1 LLFSLNCFTEIL
13 DEDQGDAFL
22 EAMEAL
28 DENNES
34 EPSEASVDMAAHD
47 ALASMNTFQL
57 IGQGAPG
64 SGMDGGDSR
73 LEWTCW
79 CAVHRPDRKNKPK
92 LAIIELE
99 HENDLM
105 NPVTTERS
113 QEEIDEDMAADQ
125 PKSLFG
131 EDEKVE
137 KQRREDQLRDHQN
150 TGLDPADLPRTDEKT
165 QTVTASSKE
174 GPPDSFPGVGRA
186 DGEVLDPTAAGASR
200 HGTIGSGGGGTATS
214 ASGSGTASSS
224 AATSVDT
231 SAKSFKPPLAS
242 PEGLGQAASKEEIDA
257 STISRIKPIRAMR
270 RLRKS
275 KGGGDILKLF
285 SLLGQINTELTKTQD
300 LQASLEI
307 AVGVVAEVTGFHRVM
322 IYQFD
327 DSWNGQVVAELV
339 DYKQTRDLYRGLHFP
354 ASDIP
359 TQARELY
366 KINKVRLLY
375 DRDQPTARLV
385 CRNRKELETPLN
397 LTHSQLRA
405 MSPIHVKYLVNMGVV
420 SAFHSHLAQVCMK
433 PKLNHDPL
441 LLACFYVNIH
451 NRFRPAVG
459 SHILPHLR

>member
-1 LLFSLNCFTEIL
+1 
-13 DEDQGDAFL
+13 
-22 EAMEAL
+22 MEAL

-34 EPSEASVDMAAHD
+34 EPSETSAEMPAHD

-57 IGQGAPG
+57 SAQGAPG
-64 SGMDGGDSR
+64 SGMDGGNSR

-105 NPVTTERS
+105 NPVMTERT
-113 QEEIDEDMAADQ
+113 QEEIDEDMASDQ

-131 EDEKVE
+131 ENEENEKR
-137 KQRREDQLRDHQN
+137 RREEQLKQHQN
-150 TGLDPADLPRTDEKT
+150 TGLDPADRPRTDEST
-165 QTVTASSKE
+165 QSVTASAKE
-174 GPPDSFPGVGRA
+174 GPPGSFPGVGRA

-200 HGTIGSGGGGTATS
+200 HGSIGSGGGGS
-214 ASGSGTASSS
+214 SSHASGAATGTSTASSGAPPLS
-224 AATSVDT
+224 EPT
-231 SAKSFKPPLAS
+231 SAGTSTNASRPPPPS
-242 PEGLGQAASKEEIDA
+242 PEGLGDNASKEELDA
-257 STISRIKPIRAMR
+257 STISRIKPIRALR
-270 RLRKS
+270 RMRKS
-275 KGGGDILKLF
+275 KGTDMLKLF
-285 SLLGQINTELTKTQD
+285 SLLGQINNELNKAQD
-300 LQASLEI
+300 LQTSLEI
-307 AVGVVAEVTGFHRVM
+307 AVGVVAEITGFHRVM

-359 TQARELY
+359 AQARELY

-385 CRNRKELETPLN
+385 CRSRKELETPLN

-420 SAFHSHLAQVCMK
+420 SLT
-433 PKLNHDPL
+433 P
-441 LLACFYVNIH
+441 
-451 NRFRPAVG
+451 
-459 SHILPHLR
+459 